1 MSLHRKILWSA
12 LALLTVASGACRKKE
27 EGPGA
32 AGSVAGAAAA
42 AIETKAVAGDLPGGA
57 SLVVSAYD
65 LEGFWT
71 RLKAT
76 QLYTQLMAI
85 PEVKA
90 KLDPTQNPQLAQ
102 VLQQFQTV
110 TGVPFNEETLFHT
123 LGKKIQVGVYAQS
136 PGDTAA
142 ARVVLV
148 ADMGNKDALAS
159 ILANVR
165 KAAEG
170 KGRSFRNETY
180 KGVDLTVVS
189 DSGGVVRALYGF
201 HKEQLV
207 AASDQAGLQS
217 AVDALDG
224 GGATMSADSLYRR
237 ALPHVGEASV
247 TVFVRKDATRAL
259 MSQTRRAAGQSTE
272 AAEAD
277 RLLEVADR
285 YNVQSAF
292 LSGFG
297 WTDRGLDVRTYSM
310 LDPSSAG
317 AAPLRE
323 MLKTPPSE
331 VEVTGYYPDSTIGFY
346 AINFLDAPRI
356 YDFAVAYMKDA
367 TAAQDSAS
375 APEAAA
381 RIDSAIA
388 EFQRQSGM
396 NIKTDILGW
405 MGKEATLGLTGV
417 VKGGFFPIPE
427 LSLAI
432 QAADTA
438 GAKAFFGKLETQVTA
453 AAQNAPQAFPV
464 QFQEEDYK
472 GVKIRFAPTPMGE
485 GLAPAYAIHDDYV
498 LVALS
503 PATLKRMLD
512 VKTGTGPAV
521 STSSQYQSLSGFYPA
536 QANVVGFLDMAR
548 LLGEIGAAVSTLQQM
563 GGQQPSP
570 ESQDTLNRV
579 LAALRNV
586 QAVGSFGANDP
597 GGVEQRFLIKIQ

>member
-1 MSLHRKILWSA
+1 MMSLHRRILWSA
-12 LALLTVASGACRKKE
+12 LALLVVASGACRKKE
-27 EGPGA
+27 EGPA
-32 AGSVAGAAAA
+32 AADSVAGAAAA
-42 AIETKAVAGDLPGGA
+42 VETKAVAGDLPAGA

-90 KLDPTQNPQLAQ
+90 KLDPALNPDLAQ
-102 VLQQFQTV
+102 ALRQFQTV
-110 TGVPFNEETLFHT
+110 TGVPFNEETLFRT
-123 LGKKIQVGVYAQS
+123 LGKKIQLGIYAQS
-136 PGDTAA
+136 PGDTTA
-142 ARVVLV
+142 ARVVVV

-170 KGRSFRNETY
+170 KGSSFRNETY
-180 KGVDLTVVS
+180 KGVDVTVVS
-189 DSGGVVRALYGF
+189 DSVGVLRALYGF

-224 GGATMSADSLYRR
+224 GGPTMSADTLYRR

-272 AAEAD
+272 APQAD

-297 WTDRGLDVRTYSM
+297 WTDRGLDARTYSM
-310 LDPSSAG
+310 LDPSAAG

-331 VEVTGYYPDSTIGFY
+331 VAVTGYYPDSTIGFY

-367 TAAQDSAS
+367 AAAQDSAS
-375 APEAAA
+375 APEATA
-381 RIDSAIA
+381 RIDSAIVDF
-388 EFQRQSGM
+388 ERQSGM
-396 NIKTDILGW
+396 NIKKDILGW
-405 MGKEATLGLTGV
+405 MGREATLGLTGV
-417 VKGGFFPIPE
+417 VKGGFFPVPE

-432 QAADTA
+432 RASDVA
-438 GAKAFFGKLETQVTA
+438 GAQAFFGKLETQVTA
-453 AAQNAPQAFPV
+453 AAQGSPQGFPI

-472 GVKIRFAPTPMGE
+472 GTKIRFAPTPMGE
-485 GLAPAYAIHDDYV
+485 GLAPAYAIHDDYA

-503 PATLKRMLD
+503 RATLKHMLD
-512 VKTGTGPAV
+512 VKTGAAPAV

-536 QANVVGFLDMAR
+536 QANVLGFLDTAR
-548 LLGEIGAAVSTLQQM
+548 LIGEISSAVSTLQQM
-563 GGQQPSP
+563 GGHQPSP

-579 LAALRNV
+579 LAALQNV
-586 QAVGSFGANDP
+586 QAVGSFGVNDP